1 MIYCRFDKIFYIN
14 KVFNRVMHNK
24 ILKKFYFINKFN
36 QSHIDKQDKETAIIY
51 RNYDQKIDEKLIIKI
66 KNYCKKRGNKFLLS
80 NNIKLSIKLDLD
92 GAYIPSFNK
101 DKKHLSYSFKKKFII
116 LGSSH
121 NVYEIRTKEL
131 QNIEAIF
138 LSSVFKKNKNYLG
151 INKVKFLSLL
161 TKKPFIALGGISK
174 VNLKK
179 LNLINCSG
187 FAGISFF
194 EQKKGP

>member
-1 MIYCRFDKIFYIN
+1 
-14 KVFNRVMHNK
+14 MHNK
-24 ILKKFYFINKFN
+24 ILNRYYFINKFD
-36 QSHIDKQDKETAIIY
+36 QSHIDKQDKGTAIIY
-51 RNYDQKIDEKLIIKI
+51 RNYAQIVDEKLIIKI
-66 KNYCKKRGNKFLLS
+66 KNYCKKKGNKFLLS
-80 NNIKLSIKLDLD
+80 NNIKLAIKLNLD

-121 NVYEIRTKEL
+121 NVYEIRTKDL
-131 QNIEAIF
+131 QNVNAIF
-138 LSSVFKKNKNYLG
+138 LSSIFKKNKNYLG
-151 INKVKFLSLL
+151 INRFKLLSLL

-174 VNLKK
+174 INLKK
-179 LNLINCSG
+179 LSLINCSG